1 MTELETKVNKIEGDQ
16 QSFEATVRMYMQK
29 MDSEMQYLRNEMRD
43 RDNQRHAEI
52 MKLNQKFDERMTA
65 MDKKFD
71 ERVTTLDKK
80 FDERITILDKKFEE
94 RTTALDKRFDEL
106 TKHVQTLVSTTAVGV
121 GGVAVALIVYL
132 LTR

>member
-1 MTELETKVNKIEGDQ
+1 MTELETKVNKIESDQ

-29 MDSEMQYLRNEMRD
+29 MDSEMQDLRNEMRD

-52 MKLNQKFDERMTA
+52 MKLDQ
-65 MDKKFD
+65 
-71 ERVTTLDKK
+71 K
-80 FDERITILDKKFEE
+80 FDERIT
-94 RTTALDKRFDEL
+94 TLDKRFDEL
-106 TKHVQTLVSTTAVGV
+106 TKHIQTLVSTTAVGV

>member
-1 MTELETKVNKIEGDQ
+1 MEEQRRLNEDFKAELRARDNQRYAELQD
-16 QSFEATVRMYMQK
+16 
-29 MDSEMQYLRNEMRD
+29 LRNEMRD

-52 MKLNQKFDERMTA
+52 MKLDQKFDERMTA

-71 ERVTTLDKK
+71 ER
-80 FDERITILDKKFEE
+80 
-94 RTTALDKRFDEL
+94 TTAMDKRFDEL

>member
-1 MTELETKVNKIEGDQ
+1 D
-16 QSFEATVRMYMQK
+16 
-29 MDSEMQYLRNEMRD
+29 LRNEMRD

-52 MKLNQKFDERMTA
+52 MKLDQKFDERTTA

-71 ERVTTLDKK
+71 ERMDS
-80 FDERITILDKKFEE
+80 
-94 RTTALDKRFDEL
+94 L

>member
-1 MTELETKVNKIEGDQ
+1 MTELETKVNKIESDQ

-29 MDSEMQYLRNEMRD
+29 MDSEMQDLRNEMRE

-52 MKLNQKFDERMTA
+52 MKLDQ
-65 MDKKFD
+65 
-71 ERVTTLDKK
+71 K
-80 FDERITILDKKFEE
+80 FDERIT
-94 RTTALDKRFDEL
+94 TLDKRFDEL
-106 TKHVQTLVSTTAVGV
+106 TKHIQTLVSTTAVGV

>member
-1 MTELETKVNKIEGDQ
+1 MTELEVKVNKLESDQ
-16 QSFEATVRMYMQK
+16 KSFEATVRMYIQK
-29 MDSEMQYLRNEMRD
+29 MDSEMQDLRNEMRD

-52 MKLNQKFDERMTA
+52 MKLDQKFDERMTA

-71 ERVTTLDKK
+71 
-80 FDERITILDKKFEE
+80 E